1 MYKQWRYPPTNPRS
15 PLFILCKFY
24 RPFEDL
30 IERDRA
36 RSLGQGNEE
45 NIEDLGSIR
54 PPVRING

>member
-1 MYKQWRYPPTNPRS
+1 VALSADKPPIA
-15 PLFILCKFY
+15 LIILCKFY